1 MYFASY
7 SHLKK
12 VVADENGKNS
22 VPSLLLAGTAAGVVC
37 AAAVTPADVIK
48 TRLQAQA
55 SRVPGEGQAFYKG
68 IPDCFVRTLSEE
80 GPKALFKG
88 VVPRVLIVSHRL
100 PILYSICKFS
110 PFGLLF
116 ILTLF
121 FRLHPCSV
129 SR

>member
-22 VPSLLLAGTAAGVVC
+22 VPSLLVAGTAAGVVC

-55 SRVPGEGQAFYKG
+55 SRVPGEGQVFYKG

-88 VVPRVLIVSHRL
+88 VVPRVLIVSHT
-100 PILYSICKFS
+100 LYSIYCKYFTLRS
-110 PFGLLF
+110 SFLL
-116 ILTLF
+116 LTLF
-121 FRLHPCSV
+121 FRLHLCSV
-129 SR
+129 LR